1 MTRSLA
7 ILALVLTACATTPPP
22 AAQSVS
28 QPVAVAPAPAPVPEP
43 AATADT
49 RPRGVILPARGLS
62 CNGAIVIKATNEQAG
77 IAEEHAWIQEN
88 YPGAQVPV
96 QQSLTKCG
104 DKPVDQIEIETA
116 NGRKVTLYFDISN
129 FFGKH

>member
-1 MTRSLA
+1 MRYLTA
-7 ILALVLTACATTPPP
+7 LALVLATACATTPAPPP
-22 AAQSVS
+22 AQTAP
-28 QPVAVAPAPAPVPEP
+28 QPTTAAVTETAPAE
-43 AATADT
+43 TTNT
-49 RPRGVILPARGLS
+49 RPRGIIIPARGLS
-62 CNGAIVIKATNEQAG
+62 CNSAIVIKATTEQAG

-104 DKPVDQIEIETA
+104 DKPVDRIEVDTA

>member
-1 MTRSLA
+1 MRSLA
-7 ILALVLTACATTPPP
+7 ILALVLSTACATTPPP
-22 AAQSVS
+22 AAQPVS
-28 QPVAVAPAPAPVPEP
+28 QPEPAPA
-43 AATADT
+43 ATTET

-62 CNGAIVIKATNEQAG
+62 CNGAVVIKATTEQAG

-104 DKPVDQIEIETA
+104 DKPVDQIEVETA

>member
-1 MTRSLA
+1 MTRTLSIFVLLLA
-7 ILALVLTACATTPPP
+7 AACATTPTQP
-22 AAQSVS
+22 AAQTAP
-28 QPVAVAPAPAPVPEP
+28 QPAAAAAAEP
-43 AATADT
+43 AAPAETTNT
-49 RPRGVILPARGLS
+49 RPRGVIIPARGLS
-62 CNGAIVIKATNEQAG
+62 CNSAIVIKATTEQAG

-88 YPGAQVPV
+88 YPGAQIPV

-104 DKPVDQIEIETA
+104 DKPVDQIEVDTA

>member
-1 MTRSLA
+1 MTRTLTIFALLLA
-7 ILALVLTACATTPPP
+7 TACATTPP
-22 AAQSVS
+22 
-28 QPVAVAPAPAPVPEP
+28 APAPQP
-43 AATADT
+43 ATAAVTETAPAETTNT

-62 CNGAIVIKATNEQAG
+62 CNGAIVIKATTEDAG

-88 YPGAQVPV
+88 YPGAQTPV

-104 DKPVDQIEIETA
+104 DKPVDQIEINTA

>member
-1 MTRSLA
+1 MRTLTIFALLLA
-7 ILALVLTACATTPPP
+7 AACATTPTPQP
-22 AAQSVS
+22 AS
-28 QPVAVAPAPAPVPEP
+28 QPVAAATAEP
-43 AATADT
+43 AAPAETRDT
-49 RPRGVILPARGLS
+49 RPHGVILPARGLS
-62 CNGAIVIKATNEQAG
+62 CNGAVVIKATTEDAG

-88 YPGAQVPV
+88 YPGASVPV

-104 DKPVDQIEIETA
+104 DKPVDQIEVDTA